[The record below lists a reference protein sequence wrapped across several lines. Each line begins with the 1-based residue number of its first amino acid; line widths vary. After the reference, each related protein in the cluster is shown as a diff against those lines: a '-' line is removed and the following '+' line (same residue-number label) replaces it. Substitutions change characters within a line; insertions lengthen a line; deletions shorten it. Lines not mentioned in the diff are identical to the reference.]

1 MKYIKS
7 YLSVLLVTA
16 VLMGIY
22 AYADSRPEKV
32 VLTSDKWECVIAVPK
47 GLATA
52 CVNYKVK

>member
-1 MKYIKS
+1 MKLMKT
-7 YLSVLLVTA
+7 YLSILFGLL